1 MRGSWFLLSTIVC
14 WSSFALGSRPNIV
27 LLLADDLGFSDL
39 GSYGSEVHTPNL
51 DELASQGVRFSNYHT
66 AASCAPTRAMLMS
79 GVDSHRAGVANMP
92 ESLTSDM
99 RGKPGYA
106 GTLSKNVVTVAT
118 LLLEAGYH
126 TYMTGKWHLGKSPDL
141 LPSSRGFERALT
153 MADTGA
159 DNWEQKPY
167 IPIYTRANWFEDGIE
182 TTLPEDFYSSEY
194 FIDKTI
200 EYIGSNL
207 DDQKPFFSYV
217 AFQAVHI
224 PVQAPREYTEKY
236 LGQYDIGWNQLR
248 QERYQGAS

>member
-106 GTLSKNVVTVAT
+106 GT
-118 LLLEAGYH
+118 
-126 TYMTGKWHLGKSPDL
+126 
-141 LPSSRGFERALT
+141 
-153 MADTGA
+153 
-159 DNWEQKPY
+159 
-167 IPIYTRANWFEDGIE
+167 
-182 TTLPEDFYSSEY
+182 
-194 FIDKTI
+194 
-200 EYIGSNL
+200 
-207 DDQKPFFSYV
+207 
-217 AFQAVHI
+217 
-224 PVQAPREYTEKY
+224 
-236 LGQYDIGWNQLR
+236 
-248 QERYQGAS
+248 